1 MHMKKTG
8 FYDRVLRGLYV
19 APGDFS
25 ITSPSG
31 YTCIDVYPVYD
42 VYIYIHMMIPRK
54 LTHPLQNV
62 GWKIAIFLL
71 KWFLVR

>member
-42 VYIYIHMMIPRK
+42 VYIYTYDDPSKTNTSLAKFWLEDCNFPFEMVPC
-54 LTHPLQNV
+54 
-62 GWKIAIFLL
+62 
-71 KWFLVR
+71 